1 VLSVISNFKVTN
13 VVYDNN
19 HSKKMRFV
27 LKLHFKMNVNSSWE
41 KIVKIQVSV
50 LKENHFSVLV
60 VETQVIGGKI

>member
-1 VLSVISNFKVTN
+1 
-13 VVYDNN
+13 
-19 HSKKMRFV
+19 MRFV